1 MSKIAFLGL
10 GMMGSR
16 MATRL
21 LEAGHELTVWNR
33 TPARAAPLVQLGAT
47 AASSPAQAAAGAEF
61 VITMLATPDALEE
74 VVFGDEG
81 LAQGLRPGQLLI
93 DMSTV
98 GPDADASVA
107 DRLPQGVSLVDAPV
121 RGSIAEAEA
130 GRLHVFVGAGDADFA
145 RVRPI
150 LAVFGDVRHTG
161 GPGSGQAM
169 KLVVN
174 LALGASMVVLGEALA
189 LGASL
194 ALPKEMVLDVLSD
207 SPIGPA
213 VAAKRANIE
222 SGRYDPA
229 FALRLAEKDLKLVT
243 DAAAR
248 DDRDL
253 KVARATLEWLE
264 EASRRGA
271 GDLDFSAVVAT
282 IAGES
287 MAPEACRHAR

>member
-10 GMMGSR
+10 GMMGGR
-16 MATRL
+16 MAIRL
-21 LEAGHELTVWNR
+21 LEAGHEVTVWNR
-33 TPARAAPLVQLGAT
+33 TSGRAAPLTRLGAT
-47 AASSPAQAAAGAEF
+47 AASTPAEAAAGAEF
-61 VITMLATPDALEE
+61 AITMLATPDALEE
-74 VVFGDEG
+74 VLFGDGG
-81 LAQGLRPGQLLI
+81 LALGLRPGQVLI

-98 GPDADASVA
+98 GPDADNSVA
-107 DRLPQGVSLVDAPV
+107 AHLPQGVSLVDAPV
-121 RGSIAEAEA
+121 RGSIAEASA
-130 GRLHVFVGAGDADFA
+130 GRLHVFVGASDADFA

-150 LAVFGDVRHTG
+150 LAIFGDVRHTG

-194 ALPKEMVLDVLSD
+194 ALPKEMVLDVLGD

-213 VAAKRANIE
+213 VSAKRANIE
-222 SGRYDPA
+222 SGTYEPA
-229 FALRLAEKDLKLVT
+229 FALRLADKDLRLVT
-243 DAAAR
+243 DTAAR
-248 DDRDL
+248 DGRDL
-253 KVARATLEWLE
+253 KVARATLEWLD

-282 IAGES
+282 IAGED
-287 MAPEACRHAR
+287 ARA

>member
-1 MSKIAFLGL
+1 
-10 GMMGSR
+10 
-16 MATRL
+16 
-21 LEAGHELTVWNR
+21 V
-33 TPARAAPLVQLGAT
+33 
-47 AASSPAQAAAGAEF
+47 AGAEL
-61 VITMLATPDALEE
+61 VITMLATPEAVEQ
-74 VVFGDEG
+74 VAFADEG
-81 LAQGLRPGQLLI
+81 LAEGLCSGQVLI

-98 GPDADASVA
+98 GPDAARSMA
-107 DRLPQGVSLVDAPV
+107 ARLPQGVPLVDAPV
-121 RGSIAEAEA
+121 RGSIAEATA
-130 GRLHVFVGAGDADFA
+130 GRLHVFVGASDADFA
-145 RVRPI
+145 RVRPV

-189 LGASL
+189 LGGAL
-194 ALPKEMVLDVLSD
+194 ALPQEMVLDVLSD

-213 VAAKRANIE
+213 VSAKRSDIE
-222 SGRYDPA
+222 SGDYEPA

-243 DAAAR
+243 DAAAG
-248 DDRDL
+248 DGRDL

-282 IAGES
+282 IAGERS
-287 MAPEACRHAR
+287 QA

>member
-1 MSKIAFLGL
+1 MAKIAFLGL

-16 MATRL
+16 MAARL

-33 TPARAAPLVQLGAT
+33 ASARAAPLARLGAT
-47 AASSPAQAAAGAEF
+47 AASSPAAAVAGAEL
-61 VITMLATPDALEE
+61 VITMLATSEAVEQ
-74 VVFGDEG
+74 VAFADEG
-81 LAQGLRPGQLLI
+81 LAEGLCSGQVLI

-98 GPDADASVA
+98 GPDAARSMA
-107 DRLPQGVSLVDAPV
+107 ARLPQGVPLVDAPV
-121 RGSIAEAEA
+121 RGSIAEATA
-130 GRLHVFVGAGDADFA
+130 GRLHVFVGASDADFA
-145 RVRPI
+145 RVRPV

-189 LGASL
+189 LGGAL
-194 ALPKEMVLDVLSD
+194 ALPQEMVLDVLSD

-213 VAAKRANIE
+213 VSAKRSDIE
-222 SGRYDPA
+222 SGDYEPA

-243 DAAAR
+243 DAAAG
-248 DDRDL
+248 DGRDL

-282 IAGES
+282 IAGERS
-287 MAPEACRHAR
+287 QA

>member
-1 MSKIAFLGL
+1 MAKIAFLGL

-16 MATRL
+16 MAARL

-33 TPARAAPLVQLGAT
+33 ASARAAPLARLGAT
-47 AASSPAQAAAGAEF
+47 AASSPAAAVAGAEL
-61 VITMLATPDALEE
+61 VITMLATPEAVEQ
-74 VVFGDEG
+74 VAFADEG
-81 LAQGLRPGQLLI
+81 LAEGLCSGQVLI

-98 GPDADASVA
+98 GPDAARSVA
-107 DRLPQGVSLVDAPV
+107 ARLPQGVPLVDAPV
-121 RGSIAEAEA
+121 RGSIAEATA
-130 GRLHVFVGAGDADFA
+130 GRLHVFVGASDADFA
-145 RVRPI
+145 RVRPV

-189 LGASL
+189 LGGAL
-194 ALPKEMVLDVLSD
+194 ALPQEMVLDVLSD

-213 VAAKRANIE
+213 VSAKRSDIE
-222 SGRYDPA
+222 SGDYEPA

-243 DAAAR
+243 DAAAG
-248 DDRDL
+248 DGRDL

-282 IAGES
+282 IAGEHS
-287 MAPEACRHAR
+287 QA

>member
-1 MSKIAFLGL
+1 M
-10 GMMGSR
+10 
-16 MATRL
+16 TQ
-21 LEAGHELTVWNR
+21 VW
-33 TPARAAPLVQLGAT
+33 
-47 AASSPAQAAAGAEF
+47 S
-61 VITMLATPDALEE
+61 
-74 VVFGDEG
+74 
-81 LAQGLRPGQLLI
+81 QGLHPGQLLI

-98 GPDADASVA
+98 GPDAESSVA

-121 RGSIAEAEA
+121 RGSIAEAAA
-130 GRLHVFVGAGDADFA
+130 GRLHVFVGASDADFA

-174 LALGASMVVLGEALA
+174 LVLGAAMVVLGEALA

-194 ALPKEMVLDVLSD
+194 ALPEEMVLDVLSD

-222 SGRYDPA
+222 SGSYEPA

-243 DAAAR
+243 DTAAPRRPRPQSGAR
-248 DDRDL
+248 DSG
-253 KVARATLEWLE
+253 VARGGVSARRRRPRLLR
-264 EASRRGA
+264 RRGDDRGRERERLKERTRA
-271 GDLDFSAVVAT
+271 A
-282 IAGES
+282 
-287 MAPEACRHAR
+287 

>member
-1 MSKIAFLGL
+1 MAKIAFLGL

-16 MATRL
+16 MAARL

-33 TPARAAPLVQLGAT
+33 ASARAAPLARLGAT
-47 AASSPAQAAAGAEF
+47 AASSPAAAVAGAEL
-61 VITMLATPDALEE
+61 VITMLATPEAVEQ
-74 VVFGDEG
+74 VAFADEG
-81 LAQGLRPGQLLI
+81 LAEGLCSGQVLI

-98 GPDADASVA
+98 GPDAARSVA
-107 DRLPQGVSLVDAPV
+107 ARLPQGVPLVDAPV
-121 RGSIAEAEA
+121 RGSIAEATA
-130 GRLHVFVGAGDADFA
+130 GRLHVFVGASDADFA
-145 RVRPI
+145 RVRPV

-189 LGASL
+189 LGGAL
-194 ALPKEMVLDVLSD
+194 ALSQEMVLDVLSD

-213 VAAKRANIE
+213 VSAKRSDIE
-222 SGRYDPA
+222 SGDYEPA

-243 DAAAR
+243 DAAAG
-248 DDRDL
+248 DGRDL

-282 IAGES
+282 IAGERS
-287 MAPEACRHAR
+287 QA

>member
-1 MSKIAFLGL
+1 MAKIAFLGL

-16 MATRL
+16 MAARL

-33 TPARAAPLVQLGAT
+33 ASARAAPLARLGAT
-47 AASSPAQAAAGAEF
+47 AASSPAAAVAGAEL
-61 VITMLATPDALEE
+61 VITMLATPEAVEQ
-74 VVFGDEG
+74 VAFADEG
-81 LAQGLRPGQLLI
+81 LAEGLCSGQVLI

-98 GPDADASVA
+98 GPDAARSVA
-107 DRLPQGVSLVDAPV
+107 ARLPQGVPLVDAPV
-121 RGSIAEAEA
+121 RGSIAEATA
-130 GRLHVFVGAGDADFA
+130 GRLHVFVGASDADFA
-145 RVRPI
+145 RVRPV

-189 LGASL
+189 LGGAL
-194 ALPKEMVLDVLSD
+194 ALPQEMVLDVLSD

-213 VAAKRANIE
+213 VSAKRSDIE
-222 SGRYDPA
+222 SGDYEPA

-243 DAAAR
+243 DAAAG
-248 DDRDL
+248 DGRDL

-282 IAGES
+282 IAGERS
-287 MAPEACRHAR
+287 QA

>member
-16 MATRL
+16 MAARL
-21 LEAGHELTVWNR
+21 LEAGHELAVWNR
-33 TPARAAPLVQLGAT
+33 TPARAAPLVELGAT
-47 AASSPAQAAAGAEF
+47 AASSPAQAAADAEF
-61 VITMLATPDALEE
+61 VITMLAAPDALEE
-74 VVFGDEG
+74 VVFGDAG

-98 GPDADASVA
+98 GPDADVSMAG
-107 DRLPQGVSLVDAPV
+107 RLPQGVSSVDAPV

-130 GRLHVFVGAGDADFA
+130 GRLHVFVGAGDTDFA
-145 RVRPI
+145 RARPI

-174 LALGASMVVLGEALA
+174 LVLGASMVVLGEALA

-207 SPIGPA
+207 SPIAPA

-222 SGRYDPA
+222 SGRYGPA

-243 DAAAR
+243 DAATG
-248 DDRDL
+248 DNRDL

-271 GDLDFSAVVAT
+271 GDLDFSAVVTT

-287 MAPEACRHAR
+287 MSA

>member
-1 MSKIAFLGL
+1 MSKVAFLGL

-16 MATRL
+16 MAARL

-33 TPARAAPLVQLGAT
+33 TSARAAPLVGLGAS

-61 VITMLATPDALEE
+61 VITMLATPDALEQ
-74 VVFGDEG
+74 VALGDEG
-81 LAQGLRPGQLLI
+81 LVEGLRPGQLLI

-98 GPDADASVA
+98 GPRTDESVA
-107 DRLPQGVSLVDAPV
+107 ERLPRGVSLIDAPV

-130 GRLHVFVGAGDADFA
+130 GRLHVFVGASATDFA
-145 RVRPI
+145 RVEPV

-174 LALGASMVVLGEALA
+174 LALGASMAVLGEALA
-189 LGASL
+189 LGGAL
-194 ALPKEMVLDVLSD
+194 ALPRETVLDVLSE

-213 VAAKRANIE
+213 VAAKRAEIE
-222 SGRYDPA
+222 SGDYEPA
-229 FALRLAEKDLKLVT
+229 FALRLADKDLRLVT
-243 DAAAR
+243 DIAAR
-248 DDRDL
+248 DGRDL
-253 KVARATLEWLE
+253 KVARATLEWLD

-271 GDLDFSAVVAT
+271 GDLDFAAVVAT
-282 IAGES
+282 IAGED
-287 MAPEACRHAR
+287 ARAA

>member
-33 TPARAAPLVQLGAT
+33 TSARAAPLARLGAT
-47 AASSPAQAAAGAEF
+47 AASRPAEAAAGVEF
-61 VITMLATPDALEE
+61 VITMLATPDALEQ
-74 VVFGDEG
+74 VVFGDDG
-81 LAQGLRPGQLLI
+81 LAQGLHAGQLLI

-98 GPDADASVA
+98 GPGADASVA
-107 DRLPQGVSLVDAPV
+107 DRLPQGVRVVDAPV
-121 RGSIAEAEA
+121 RGSIAEASA
-130 GRLHVFVGAGDADFA
+130 GRLHVFVGADDADFA
-145 RVRPI
+145 RVSPV
-150 LAVFGDVRHTG
+150 LAVFGAVRHTG
-161 GPGSGQAM
+161 GAGSGQAM
-169 KLVVN
+169 KLVAN

-194 ALPKEMVLDVLSD
+194 ALPKELVMDVLSE
-207 SPIGPA
+207 SPIGAA

-243 DAAAR
+243 DIAAR

-253 KVARATLEWLE
+253 KVARATVEWFE

-282 IAGES
+282 IAGVGS
-287 MAPEACRHAR
+287 SA

>member
-1 MSKIAFLGL
+1 MSKVAFLGL

-21 LEAGHELTVWNR
+21 LEAGHEVTVWNR
-33 TPARAAPLVQLGAT
+33 TSARAAPLVQLGAT
-47 AASSPAQAAAGAEF
+47 AASRPAEAAAGAEF
-61 VITMLATPDALEE
+61 VITMLAAPDALEE
-74 VVFGDEG
+74 VVFGAAG
-81 LAQGLRPGQLLI
+81 LVRGLRPGQLLI

-107 DRLPQGVSLVDAPV
+107 GRLPQGVSFADAPV
-121 RGSIAEAEA
+121 RGSIAEAAA
-130 GRLHVFVGAGDADFA
+130 GRLHIFVGASDADFA

-150 LAVFGDVRHTG
+150 LAAFGDVRHAG

-174 LALGASMVVLGEALA
+174 LVLGASMVVLGEALA

-243 DAAAR
+243 DTATR

-271 GDLDFSAVVAT
+271 RDLDFSAVVAT
-282 IAGES
+282 IAGERAS
-287 MAPEACRHAR
+287 A

>member
-1 MSKIAFLGL
+1 MAKIAFLGL

-16 MATRL
+16 MAARL

-33 TPARAAPLVQLGAT
+33 ASARAAPLARLGAT
-47 AASSPAQAAAGAEF
+47 AASNPAAAVAGAEL
-61 VITMLATPDALEE
+61 VITMLATPEAVEQ
-74 VVFGDEG
+74 VAFGDDG
-81 LAQGLRPGQLLI
+81 LAHGLRSGQILI

-98 GPDADASVA
+98 GPGADGSVA
-107 DRLPQGVSLVDAPV
+107 DRLPQGVPLVDAPV
-121 RGSIAEAEA
+121 RGSIVEAAA
-130 GRLHVFVGAGDADFA
+130 GRLHVFVGASDADFA
-145 RVRPI
+145 RVRAV

-189 LGASL
+189 LGGDL
-194 ALPKEMVLDVLSD
+194 ALSQEMVLDVLSD

-213 VAAKRANIE
+213 VSAKRSNIE
-222 SGRYDPA
+222 SGDYEPA

-243 DAAAR
+243 DAAAG
-248 DDRDL
+248 DGRDL

-282 IAGES
+282 IAGEHS
-287 MAPEACRHAR
+287 QA

>member
-21 LEAGHELTVWNR
+21 LGAGHELTVWNR
-33 TPARAAPLVQLGAT
+33 TSARAAPLVRLGAT
-47 AASSPAQAAAGAEF
+47 LASRPAEAAAGAEF
-61 VITMLATPDALEE
+61 VITMLAAPDALEE
-74 VVFGDEG
+74 VVFGEAG
-81 LAQGLRPGQLLI
+81 LVQGLHPGQLLI

-107 DRLPQGVSLVDAPV
+107 GGLPEGVSLVDAPV
-121 RGSIAEAEA
+121 RGSIAEAA
-130 GRLHVFVGAGDADFA
+130 GGHLHVFVGASDADFA
-145 RVRPI
+145 RVRPV
-150 LAVFGDVRHTG
+150 LEVLGDVRHTG
-161 GPGSGQAM
+161 GSGSGQAM

-174 LALGASMVVLGEALA
+174 LVLGASMVVLGEALA

-194 ALPKEMVLDVLSD
+194 ALPKEMMLDVLSD
-207 SPIGPA
+207 SPIAPA

-222 SGRYDPA
+222 SERYDPA
-229 FALRLAEKDLKLVT
+229 FALRLAEKDLQLVT
-243 DAAAR
+243 DTAAGAG
-248 DDRDL
+248 RDL
-253 KVARATLEWLE
+253 KVARATLEWLD

-287 MAPEACRHAR
+287 ASA